1 MACLAGLRLA
11 CFVPACFAGDDERP
25 TAPLTLP
32 SSINVSIFEQDRRHL
47 SRHERSKEFSIFPL
61 SKCLVSAESVLFFSR
76 SPVCFFSFFPTS
88 RDSVPQ
94 NFPAAQGLGKGFRL
108 ADRRAVEDSLRVYAY
123 KAAASPTLPY
133 PPPLLVDDGQTAE
146 K

>member
-11 CFVPACFAGDDERP
+11 CFVPACFADDDDRP
-25 TAPLTLP
+25 TAPLILP
-32 SSINVSIFEQDRRHL
+32 SSINVSIFEQGRRHL

-61 SKCLVSAESVLFFSR
+61 NKCLVSAESVLFFSR

-94 NFPAAQGLGKGFRL
+94 KFPSLLHKGWAKASGLQIEGLSRIPRLLACVRTQGCCLPLPF
-108 ADRRAVEDSLRVYAY
+108 
-123 KAAASPTLPY
+123 PTLP
-133 PPPLLVDDGQTAE
+133 PC
-146 K
+146 